1 VRCGE
6 LSSVPLQFRPTS
18 ARYYLLANYSPTLLE
33 EEVASVYGRQ
43 SLTSQLQ
50 VAQGWQRS
58 ATVARM
64 TVRAVMLDSS
74 SSFSSIGRPDRAS
87 APALVVELDELLP
100 KGSLVGVVVDETFD
114 LSHGLNWSGTQA
126 NLPGG
131 RKSSRDAL
139 PNTHEYHIDPFPPG
153 CRGFIRPPGRPR
165 R

>member
-1 VRCGE
+1 MPGAGDLIRAKDDE
-6 LSSVPLQFRPTS
+6 AT
-18 ARYYLLANYSPTLLE
+18 
-33 EEVASVYGRQ
+33 ASVG
-43 SLTSQLQ
+43 
-50 VAQGWQRS
+50 
-58 ATVARM
+58 
-64 TVRAVMLDSS
+64 
-74 SSFSSIGRPDRAS
+74 PS